1 MKSIKR
7 FALLA
12 TTAAIIAVGGFATSS
27 DAAKQTCSALS
38 ECSTQCKAGVCKLMT
53 CTNEGKWVATALPRV
68 CKTPD
73 CPKKC

>member
-12 TTAAIIAVGGFATSS
+12 ATVIAVAGFATSS
-27 DAAKQTCSALS
+27 DAAKKAACSAMA

-53 CTNEGKWVATALPRV
+53 CSTDGKWVATVLPRV

-73 CPKKC
+73 CPQKC